1 MIELILLKALLKR
14 DNYRAYRHAVVVSE
28 ELLPVLNCIDTW
40 FRTNTDDPILE
51 DLVVTLA
58 LSDTPKKEYAQE
70 ALERLW
76 SVHEPKEV
84 RSLLESVKTAQIAQ
98 KLALKSFQ
106 LGEGNATVSEVLQL
120 ANQLEKPQND
130 NEVRFVSQNLREILS
145 TTTGNTGLRWRLDW
159 LNKSLGSL
167 RKGDFGFVFARPE
180 TGKTTFLASEC
191 TFMAEQLSEEDG
203 PILWFNNEE
212 QGSKVQ
218 LRCFQSALGITTQAL
233 NGNPDHWQARYEAI
247 GGTRLRIHDNAGIS
261 AREVEAIVERE
272 QPSLIVFDQIDKI
285 KGFKNDREDLA
296 LGAIY
301 QWARELAKSYCPV
314 IGVCQAS
321 GEAEGEPYLHMGH
334 VSNARTAKQ
343 AEADFILGIGKT
355 HQSGF
360 DFVRYFNIS
369 KNKLVGDADT
379 DPQQRHGRQ
388 EVLIKPEI
396 ARYIEA

>member
-1 MIELILLKALLKR
+1 MIELLLLKSLLKR
-14 DNYRAYRHAVVVSE
+14 DNYRAYRHVIEVSD
-28 ELLPVLNCIDTW
+28 ELKGLLSAIDLWYRNHTE
-40 FRTNTDDPILE
+40 DPIYE
-51 DLVVTLA
+51 DLAVQIE
-58 LSDTPKKEYAQE
+58 LSHPANKEYLYE
-70 ALERLW
+70 ALDRLW
-76 SVHEPKEV
+76 SLSEPQDLPA
-84 RSLLESVKTAQIAQ
+84 LLEKCKTAQIAS
-98 KLALKSFQ
+98 KLALKAFQ
-106 LGEGNATVSEVLQL
+106 LSEGTAELQEVLQL
-120 ANQLEKPQND
+120 SSQLGRPDND
-130 NEVRFVSQNLREILS
+130 QQVRFVSQDLREILS
-145 TTTGNTGLRWRLDW
+145 TTTGNPGLRWRLKW
-159 LNKSLGSL
+159 LNRSLGSL

-191 TFMAEQLSEEDG
+191 THFATQLGSDAG

-212 QGSKVQ
+212 QGNKVQ
-218 LRCFQSALGITTQAL
+218 LRCFQAFFGVSANVLKSD
-233 NGNPDHWQARYEAI
+233 PDSFQARYNA
-247 GGTRLRIHDNAGIS
+247 GGGNKLRIHDNAGIS
-261 AREVEAIVERE
+261 AREVESIVEQER
-272 QPSLIVFDQIDKI
+272 PSMIVFDQIDKI

-369 KNKLVGDADT
+369 KNKLVGDSDS

-388 EVLIKPEI
+388 EVIIKPDI
-396 ARYIEA
+396 ARYTEV